1 MMNMSVAVLISL
13 LCCGSIHA
21 QHDWQKPK
29 PLVPK
34 AQLETTPF
42 SPPSSLRQGFYRQAD
57 PANACF
63 RSLP

>member
-34 AQLETTPF
+34 AQLEKIIAK
-42 SPPSSLRQGFYRQAD
+42 G
-57 PANACF
+57 
-63 RSLP
+63 